1 MTNAPLV
8 KSIRLSTVLGGDV
21 RLEASTYLRDGYG
34 FVSLANQCDNHKRL
48 GDLADIWQ
56 PNRLTGYNLAAE
68 QTDGVHRAGRQGVA
82 LLYRRPG
89 VRGLPPREK
98 VARSALCAAS

>member
-1 MTNAPLV
+1 MMNAPLV
-8 KSIRLSTVLGGDV
+8 KSVRLSTVLGGDV

-34 FVSLANQCDNHKRL
+34 FTRLANQCDNHKRL
-48 GDLADIWQ
+48 GD
-56 PNRLTGYNLAAE
+56 LAAE

-89 VRGLPPREK
+89 VRGLPPCEK

>member
-56 PNRLTGYNLAAE
+56 PNRLTGYTVPE
-68 QTDGVHRAGRQGVA
+68 GK
-82 LLYRRPG
+82 
-89 VRGLPPREK
+89 GLPSLPPARCSRTSPREK